1 MHALLAFAG
10 SRGDAQPGILLAQ
23 ELIRRGHRVT
33 LAVSPNLVGL
43 AEGHGIEAAPFGLDS
58 AELLR
63 AQRDDERFTAR
74 NPVHRLRAVLD
85 LQRRGFAEAALD
97 LLAIAR
103 TADILVTGMAC
114 EEAAAEVARHRAIP
128 MAALHFFPIQP
139 NGAVPV
145 VPAAWG
151 SRVPAAANRLGWQ
164 LLTKARAAALSPEI
178 TALRAALE
186 RATAA
191 APRESRVVLSARWPN
206 TLVDAVPAAGPPVA
220 TDRPGRTMPTPRLVW
235 AGLQPGALFAS
246 LPAAARGLARIGE
259 LDLVRRAAGASHAAA
274 QRDVRAPRGGVRT
287 VLHAYDAE
295 LFPGLANEL
304 GEAFITGFPVVEADS
319 GIGGDAVLNQWLG
332 AGSAPVY
339 AGFGSM
345 PVADPAA
352 TARML
357 REVCERR
364 GMRLLLAGN
373 MFRGGIDGDVAVVS
387 QVDHQAV
394 LPRCSVAVHHG
405 GAGTTAAAL
414 RAGVPSVICS
424 VQADQP
430 YWGRQLEKLGLGVA
444 LPFAWV
450 TGERLER
457 ALRRAAEPEMVLRAA
472 AYGMRFRDDGVERA
486 AAVVESIALKGDSPS
501 KIGEIR

>member
-63 AQRDDERFTAR
+63 AQRDDERFAAR
-74 NPVHRLRAVLD
+74 NPLHRLQAVLD

-97 LLAIAR
+97 LLPIAR
-103 TADILVTGMAC
+103 TADIVVTGMAC

-128 MAALHFFPIQP
+128 LAALHFFPIRP
-139 NGAVPV
+139 TGAVPV
-145 VPAAWG
+145 LPTAWASRLPAA
-151 SRVPAAANRLGWQ
+151 VNRLGWQ
-164 LLTKARAAALSPEI
+164 LLTKARAAALAPEI
-178 TALRAALE
+178 AALRAALAPPRAGAE
-186 RATAA
+186 RL
-191 APRESRVVLSARWPN
+191 EW
-206 TLVDAVPAAGPPVA
+206 
-220 TDRPGRTMPTPRLVW
+220 TMPTPRAVW
-235 AGLQPGALFAS
+235 AGLRPGALFGAI
-246 LPAAARGLARIGE
+246 PAVARNLTRVGEFDLTHRDDGPRDAATGAAPGSVTRHRGDRP
-259 LDLVRRAAGASHAAA
+259 D
-274 QRDVRAPRGGVRT
+274 RT

-319 GIGGDAVLNQWLG
+319 GIAGDAALNQWLG

-373 MFRGGIDGDVAVVS
+373 MFRGGIEGDVAVVT

-394 LPRCSVAVHHG
+394 LPRCAVAVHHG

-444 LPFAWV
+444 LPFARL

-457 ALRRAAEPEMVLRAA
+457 ALRRATEPELVLRAA
-472 AYGMRFRDDGVERA
+472 AYGMRFRDDGVARA
-486 AAVVESIALKGDSPS
+486 AAVVESIAFTGDSPS

>member
-33 LAVSPNLVGL
+33 LAVSPDLVGL

-58 AELLR
+58 AGLLR

-74 NPVHRLRAVLD
+74 NPVHRLQAVLD

-128 MAALHFFPIQP
+128 LAALHFFPIQP

-145 VPAAWG
+145 LPTAWG
-151 SRVPAAANRLGWQ
+151 SRLPAIVNRLGWR
-164 LLTKARAAALSPEI
+164 LLTKARAAALAPEI
-178 TALRAALE
+178 TALRAAIEQL
-186 RATAA
+186 
-191 APRESRVVLSARWPN
+191 
-206 TLVDAVPAAGPPVA
+206 PPV
-220 TDRPGRTMPTPRLVW
+220 GW
-235 AGLQPGALFAS
+235 AWESGNRQ
-246 LPAAARGLARIGE
+246 
-259 LDLVRRAAGASHAAA
+259 
-274 QRDVRAPRGGVRT
+274 VRT

-295 LFPGLANEL
+295 LFPGLAAEL
-304 GEAFITGFPVVEADS
+304 GDAPVTGFPVVEADG
-319 GIGGDAVLNQWLG
+319 GIAGDAALNDWLG

-345 PVADPAA
+345 PVTNPDA

-357 REVCERR
+357 REVCARR
-364 GMRLLLAGN
+364 GVRLLLAGAG
-373 MFRGGIDGDVAVVS
+373 FRAGIDGDVAVVA

-444 LPFAWV
+444 LPFARL
-450 TGERLER
+450 TGERLEE
-457 ALRRAAEPEMVLRAA
+457 ALRRAAEPETVLRAA
-472 AYGMRFRDDGVERA
+472 AYGMRFRDDGVARA
-486 AAVVESIALKGDSPS
+486 AAVVESIAFTGDSPS